1 MPGGASFP
9 LSLTVSSQVLLTRCL
24 RCNSGLGI
32 EDEGLMSGHT
42 RPYSLHQT
50 QKNPCSEALYSP
62 PDRHS
67 IPLQRL
73 FLTPLL
79 QACCMV
85 PSDRPL
91 VDRIG
96 FDLLIHRSISL
107 GVDGSVWVARTSSSN
122 RNRLQE
128 NDTPRKPRAR
138 LLAVSA

>member
-1 MPGGASFP
+1 
-9 LSLTVSSQVLLTRCL
+9 
-24 RCNSGLGI
+24 
-32 EDEGLMSGHT
+32 
-42 RPYSLHQT
+42 
-50 QKNPCSEALYSP
+50 
-62 PDRHS
+62 
-67 IPLQRL
+67 
-73 FLTPLL
+73 
-79 QACCMV
+79 MV

-122 RNRLQE
+122 RNRFQE